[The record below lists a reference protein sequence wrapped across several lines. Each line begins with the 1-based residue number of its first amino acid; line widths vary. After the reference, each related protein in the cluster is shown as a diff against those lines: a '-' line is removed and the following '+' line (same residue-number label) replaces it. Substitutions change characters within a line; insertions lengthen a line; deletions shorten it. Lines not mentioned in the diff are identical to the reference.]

1 MINRRI
7 QTLPTELANQIAAGE
22 VVARPASVVK
32 ELLENSIDAGAT
44 HIEIRL
50 RQGGINEITIVD
62 DGRGIHPDDL
72 PLALASHATSKV
84 YVLDELE
91 AVSTLGFRGE
101 ALASIASVS
110 RLKLQS
116 RFAGGDEAYQA
127 QRDGTDIKITPV
139 ALHEGTRIEVCDLF
153 YNMPA
158 RRKFLRAE
166 KTEFTYIDEVVKRMA
181 LSHFEVGFTL
191 KHNDKTIHALAPA
204 PDEMSQEKRIASLL
218 PKDFMHNALA
228 INMEAAGLR
237 LHGWVGLP
245 TFSRGKADQQYFYVN
260 GRVVKD
266 RTVAHAVRQAYADVL
281 YHGRHAIFVLF
292 LEVDPKE
299 VDVNVHPTKAEVRFR
314 NQRLVHDFLFR
325 SLHRALGDSKAIPQA
340 PLPEANAAP
349 QQDFSNW
356 QRSMPLSTASTS
368 GQMDAYASLQADT
381 PFPSPD
387 AVLAQYDIQPD
398 IMQAVSEDQS
408 LPPLGFAIAQLKGI
422 YIVAENAHGM
432 VLVDMH
438 AAAERITYEKLK
450 STWRLENAPS
460 QALLVPVVFDAD
472 AHEVAT
478 VEACQNELGRL
489 GFAIDVMGE
498 TALAVRAVPLM
509 LKASHTE
516 ALLHDVLADLTLFG
530 DTRKSQEYM
539 ERILSTMACH
549 GSVRANRKLSLD
561 EMNALLRQMEATE
574 RSGQCNHGRPT
585 WTQMSV
591 ADLDKLFLRGR

>member
-1 MINRRI
+1 
-7 QTLPTELANQIAAGE
+7 
-22 VVARPASVVK
+22 
-32 ELLENSIDAGAT
+32 
-44 HIEIRL
+44 
-50 RQGGINEITIVD
+50 
-62 DGRGIHPDDL
+62 
-72 PLALASHATSKV
+72 
-84 YVLDELE
+84 
-91 AVSTLGFRGE
+91 
-101 ALASIASVS
+101 
-110 RLKLQS
+110 
-116 RFAGGDEAYQA
+116 
-127 QRDGTDIKITPV
+127 
-139 ALHEGTRIEVCDLF
+139 
-153 YNMPA
+153 
-158 RRKFLRAE
+158 
-166 KTEFTYIDEVVKRMA
+166 
-181 LSHFEVGFTL
+181 
-191 KHNDKTIHALAPA
+191 
-204 PDEMSQEKRIASLL
+204 
-218 PKDFMHNALA
+218 
-228 INMEAAGLR
+228 
-237 LHGWVGLP
+237 
-245 TFSRGKADQQYFYVN
+245 
-260 GRVVKD
+260 
-266 RTVAHAVRQAYADVL
+266 
-281 YHGRHAIFVLF
+281 
-292 LEVDPKE
+292 
-299 VDVNVHPTKAEVRFR
+299 
-314 NQRLVHDFLFR
+314 
-325 SLHRALGDSKAIPQA
+325 
-340 PLPEANAAP
+340 
-349 QQDFSNW
+349 
-356 QRSMPLSTASTS
+356 
-368 GQMDAYASLQADT
+368 MDAYASLQADT

-450 STWRLENAPS
+450 STWPLENAPS

-472 AHEVAT
+472 AHEMAT
-478 VEACQNELGRL
+478 VEACQNELDRL